1 MMILQRVLRVFREEG
16 IQGIIKRLEKRYDQR
31 FGKQYSAL
39 TVDHNQAMKYFEGHK
54 DVFEDL
60 VSAVAPHI
68 PRDGVIFDIG
78 ANIGYF
84 SLMLSQ
90 RLNFSGTVYLF
101 EVVPHL
107 AELCKQTF
115 AASPFKVHVLAY
127 GLSDEDAEE
136 DLFIADD
143 RNIGWNTLVAEKAS
157 SDMTKVAIQLK
168 AFENCGIDALP
179 SFVKIDVEGAEYKV
193 LGGMIGAMKNWNKLP
208 VILCEVG
215 WGRSHP
221 HWDEETAVFEQME
234 KIGYS
239 ICDLDGSLVDWKNFE
254 GTNDILFIPEKDRS
268 YE

>member
-1 MMILQRVLRVFREEG
+1 
-16 IQGIIKRLEKRYDQR
+16 
-31 FGKQYSAL
+31 
-39 TVDHNQAMKYFEGHK
+39 
-54 DVFEDL
+54 
-60 VSAVAPHI
+60 
-68 PRDGVIFDIG
+68 
-78 ANIGYF
+78 
-84 SLMLSQ
+84 
-90 RLNFSGTVYLF
+90 
-101 EVVPHL
+101 
-107 AELCKQTF
+107 
-115 AASPFKVHVLAY
+115 
-127 GLSDEDAEE
+127 
-136 DLFIADD
+136 
-143 RNIGWNTLVAEKAS
+143 
-157 SDMTKVAIQLK
+157 MTKVAIQLK